1 MIFNN
6 YLIFTILF
14 IATAVR
20 SAELEFTDLSSI
32 EKFVANIIKFKDS
45 HKVDSYSLSEVEK
58 NKITKKTFNES
69 VNLMNKMH
77 DKHRSRTG
85 RAHSVYLTHFIDQ
98 LDKHKPRG
106 EHLYWG
112 HFSRILDT
120 INHKSEGISSY
131 GDLLSSVG
139 DSLMF
144 DDDMI
149 KYCRILD
156 PITSRLIYDGRT
168 NIIREYQTFIVDL
181 REVMKDEDSH
191 NFCGKT
197 GSFNSGIYSLY
208 QQVFMSRVQEFLM
221 LHYLNKLN
229 NLCQN
234 FDLFD
239 IWLREDDKI
248 MDELKEIKRITRDL
262 LTETRHFLHTC
273 DFKKPAFQY
282 YYVDD
287 RVSHYELKRM
297 IQTIIIKEEDLT
309 TTGSCSHNCNLG
321 YIETISTTECD
332 EYYECQYISSS
343 YDICEAMS
351 DSRRYSWFNDSNGI
365 VYGNGTGGCDSPLK
379 SVSSELAF
387 FKFRYCDYCM
397 CTCLKKTNDKETI
410 SAISFRE
417 QVTDINNNRAVVGVR
432 FVESNHMIHVQ
443 IKEKHMEK
451 PGFTSPD
458 SWKELEN
465 FQYNE
470 TGKNFYN
477 SDNTVLEPGIDYGH
491 PKSVNFDDLIAPK
504 GYVITGVRLRF
515 AVDGDNKPDLEAAAI
530 ELHIRVTPFDY
541 FTGKLI
547 NLTQTHWIIPEYTSR
562 RELILTDPDN
572 PLKSPVNVI
581 DSKKD
586 QFIRFRNSDLK
597 KDAGQ
602 TTVPFFD
609 AQDVEGEKLYPLG
622 GMGIIHRGH
631 EGYGGFL
638 AFKIYDLNLADKLK
652 DE

>member
-6 YLIFTILF
+6 SLIFTILF

-32 EKFVANIIKFKDS
+32 EKFVANIIKFNGS
-45 HKVDSYSLSEVEK
+45 HKMNNYSLSEVDK
-58 NKITKKTFNES
+58 NEITKKILNDS
-69 VNLMNKMH
+69 VNLMDKMQAMQGSS
-77 DKHRSRTG
+77 SRL
-85 RAHSVYLTHFIDQ
+85 AHSESIYLTHFIDQ

-106 EHLYWG
+106 EYLYWG
-112 HFSRILDT
+112 HFSRVLDT

-139 DSLMF
+139 GSLMF

-149 KYCRILD
+149 KYCRILV
-156 PITSRLIYDGRT
+156 PVTSRLIFDGRT
-168 NIIREYQTFIVDL
+168 NIIREYQKFIEGL

-197 GSFNSGIYSLY
+197 WSFNLGIYYLY
-208 QQVFMSRVQEFLM
+208 EQVFMSRVQEFLM
-221 LHYLNKLN
+221 IHHLEKLN
-229 NLCQN
+229 HLCRDY
-234 FDLFD
+234 DLFD
-239 IWLREDDKI
+239 SWFREDDKI
-248 MDELKEIKRITRDL
+248 MDELKELKQLTKDL
-262 LTETRHFLHTC
+262 LSERRHYLHAC
-273 DFKKPAFQY
+273 DIDKPTYEA
-282 YYVDD
+282 
-287 RVSHYELKRM
+287 SHYELKRM
-297 IQTIIIKEEDLT
+297 IQTVIIKEEDLT
-309 TTGSCSHNCNLG
+309 TDGSCSHNCNLR
-321 YIETISTTECD
+321 YIDTINTTECD
-332 EYYECQYISSS
+332 EYYNCHFSSRS
-343 YDICEAMS
+343 YNICETTCN
-351 DSRRYSWFNDSNGI
+351 SRRYQWFNVSNGI
-365 VYGNGTGGCDSPLK
+365 VYGNGSKKCDLPMK
-379 SVSSELAF
+379 FVSSKFAF

-417 QVTDINNNRAVVGVR
+417 QVTDIDKNMAVVGVR

-443 IKEKHMEK
+443 IREKHMEK
-451 PGFTSPD
+451 FGFTSPD

-465 FQYNE
+465 IQYNE

-477 SDNTVLEPGIDYGH
+477 SDNTVLKPGIDYGH
-491 PKSVNFDDLIAPK
+491 PKIVNFDDLIAPR

-515 AVDGDNKPDLEAAAI
+515 AVDGDKKPDLDAAAI

-547 NLTQTHWIIPEYTSR
+547 NLTQTHWIVPEYTSR

-586 QFIRFRNSDLK
+586 QFIRFRNSNLK

-609 AQDVEGEKLYPLG
+609 AQDVTGSPLYPLG

-631 EGYGGFL
+631 ECYGGFL
-638 AFKIYDLNLADKLK
+638 AFKIYDMSLAGVFN
-652 DE
+652 